1 MKDLQSQNF
10 CSVRHLVMLE
20 DMEMLKDGFLPF
32 ESTRRV
38 AMSFFVP
45 LSLLVE
51 KQFHTYLKDLL
62 ASLVWDLL

>member
-1 MKDLQSQNF
+1 
-10 CSVRHLVMLE
+10 MLE
-20 DMEMLKDGFLPF
+20 DLEMLKDGFLPF

-38 AMSFFVP
+38 AMAFFVP

-62 ASLVWDLL
+62 VSLVWDLLCPG